1 MLCGSWAKESCISWG
16 PDAPWEGAILR
27 GKGKGHARGHS
38 AVSFPKMAEPIDLP
52 FQLWTRV
59 GLKEA
64 QFNHIR
70 QVAPMCRAHWR
81 HLANMIEL
89 SVCGSDVALC
99 QITLTTC

>member
-1 MLCGSWAKESCISWG
+1 MVIYLKKAKVTVMPFGSWAKESCISWG

-52 FQLWTRV
+52 FGLWTRV

-64 QFNHIR
+64 QVQSYSPDGAN
-70 QVAPMCRAHWR
+70 VPSWEGTLAPPG
-81 HLANMIEL
+81 EY
-89 SVCGSDVALC
+89 D
-99 QITLTTC
+99 